1 MIVSF
6 GSMLYTVLIA
16 PLETAFEMIYMAAMK
31 LVHHPGLSIIFL
43 SMVMNILLLPLYR
56 RTDAIQEEAI
66 ATEKKLKPFVSHI
79 KKTFKGDERFMM
91 LQTCYRQNH
100 YKPTDA
106 IKGVSPLLLEIPFF
120 MAAYNFLSHLELL
133 HNCALGPIHNLG
145 APDGLL
151 VIGGVAINL
160 LPILMT
166 LINVLS
172 SAIYTKG
179 APAKTKLQLYGM
191 AALFLVLLYDS
202 PAGLVF
208 YWTLN
213 NLFSLVK
220 NALMKMKKPML
231 VLGCVATPAS
241 IAGLIYAGVSDPR
254 MSTAKWAVVLLIA
267 LCMNVPLAM
276 YLYKKNHV
284 QKAPRQVVIT
294 SKNKLTFFGCA
305 AVLTL
310 LIGVTIPAALVNT
323 SPEEFIHMDSA
334 FTPNTYVLNTA
345 LMAAGFFLV
354 WMGVFY
360 VLATPQCK
368 RVMEYVMAAV
378 AAVAVVDY
386 MVFGKHYGNLSDQ
399 LVFDEAIR
407 NTIGSILINLVA
419 IAAVAAVVY
428 FIWKKKPDIIRLVSI
443 AAVIAMIATSTMN
456 IVQSQKVITE
466 KMEQLAPAASPEN
479 ENTAPVFKLSKT
491 GKNVVVIMMDRAISS
506 YLPYI
511 FHEKPELKKQF
522 AGFTYYPN
530 TLSYGGFTNFGL
542 PSVFGGYEYTPL
554 EMNKR
559 DQESLEKKHNESLK
573 VMPVLF
579 QNNGFQ
585 VTVNDPTYAGYDWI
599 PDLSI
604 FDEYPD
610 MQVQITM
617 GRYNKVVIDPANVLK
632 QRFFLYSLF
641 KTAPTFIN
649 RQLYDKGNY
658 LTAGKEE
665 EMQGQV
671 CKNKLIATGRSGPFD
686 KSYSVLKKLPE
697 LTQIVDDPQNTY
709 HSMCNDTTHSPA
721 ILQMPNYVPQNHV
734 DNTRFDKATPVR
746 TNDKGETIVM
756 KKTFQL
762 QHYHCNVA
770 SYLQLGNWLDYL
782 RKNDVYDNTRII
794 IVSDHGRGLG
804 QIEKLKM
811 PTGDIALYN
820 PLLMVKD
827 FNSHAFKTD
836 DTFMTNA
843 DVPMLATAGLI
854 QNPVNPF
861 TGKPLIASDKT
872 ADKHYV
878 IASDKWEIN
887 KNNGNRYLEDSWY
900 EMKGSNVWDKNS
912 WKPIEENDIPQ

>member
-1 MIVSF
+1 MSF
-6 GSMLYTVLIA
+6 GTILYTVLIA

-66 ATEKKLKPFVSHI
+66 ATEKKLKPFVTHI

-106 IKGVSPLLLEIPFF
+106 IKGLSPLMLEIPFF
-120 MAAYNFLSHLELL
+120 MAAYNFLSHLDLL

-166 LINVLS
+166 LINVVS

-220 NALMKMKKPML
+220 NALMKMKKPLL

-241 IAGLIYAGVSDPR
+241 VVGLCYAAVSDPR
-254 MSTAKWAVVLLIA
+254 MSVAKWAVLVIIA
-267 LCMNVPLAM
+267 LCMNAPLAM
-276 YLYKKNHV
+276 YFYKKRPV
-284 QKAPRQVVIT
+284 QKAPRKVVIT
-294 SKNKLTFFGCA
+294 AKDRLTFFGCG
-305 AVLTL
+305 AVLTM
-310 LIGVTIPAALVNT
+310 LIGVMIPAALVHT

-360 VLATPQCK
+360 VLATPQGK
-368 RVMEYVMAAV
+368 RVMEYVMAA
-378 AAVAVVDY
+378 AASVAVVDY
-386 MVFGKHYGNLSDQ
+386 MVFGKRYGNLSPQ
-399 LVFDEAIR
+399 LVFDETIQ
-407 NTIGSILINLVA
+407 NTLSSILINLAV
-419 IAAVAAVVY
+419 IVAVAAVVY
-428 FIWKKKPDIIRLVSI
+428 LIWKKKPDIVRLASI
-443 AAVIAMIATSTMN
+443 AAVIAMAVTSTMN
-456 IVQSQKVITE
+456 IVQSEKVIKD
-466 KMEQLAPAASPEN
+466 KMAQLAPSSAAEN
-479 ENTAPVFKLSKT
+479 DNTTPVFTLSKT
-491 GKNVVVIMMDRAISS
+491 GKNVVVIMMDRALGS
-506 YLPYI
+506 YVPYI
-511 FHEKPELKKQF
+511 FHEKPELEKQF

-530 TLSYGGFTNFGL
+530 TLSFGPFTNFGL
-542 PSVFGGYEYTPL
+542 PALFGGYEYTPL
-554 EMNKR
+554 EMNRR
-559 DQESLEKKHNESLK
+559 DQESLESKTNEALK
-573 VMPVLF
+573 VLPVLF

-604 FDEYPD
+604 FDAYPGIHK
-610 MQVQITM
+610 QITM
-617 GRYNKVVIDPANVLK
+617 GRYNDPSPDPANVLK

-671 CKNKLIATGRSGPFD
+671 CKNKRIATGRSSLFD
-686 KSYSVLKKLPE
+686 DSYYVLKKLPQ

-709 HSMCNDTTHSPA
+709 QSMCNDTAHSPA
-721 ILQMPNYVPQNHV
+721 ILQMPDYVPQNHV
-734 DNTRFDKATPVR
+734 DNTRFEKANPVR
-746 TNDKGETIVM
+746 TNGKGDTIVM
-756 KKTFQL
+756 EKTYQL
-762 QHYHCNVA
+762 QHYHCNMA
-770 SYLQLGNWLDYL
+770 SFLQLGNWLDYL

-794 IVSDHGRGLG
+794 IVSDHGRALN
-804 QIEKLKM
+804 QIKDLKM
-811 PTGDIALYN
+811 EKGDIMHYN
-820 PLLMVKD
+820 PLLLVKD
-827 FNSHAFKTD
+827 FNSRVFKTD

-843 DVPMLATAGLI
+843 DVPALATAGLI

-861 TGKPLIASDKT
+861 TGKALNSSAKQ

-878 IASDKWEIN
+878 MASDKWEIN
-887 KNNGNRYLEDSWY
+887 KNNGNRFQKDSWF
-900 EMKGSNVWDKNS
+900 EVQGSNMLDKNN
-912 WKPIEENDIPQ
+912 WKPIEESDLPQ